1 MTNHIFLIREGSSL
15 YKSSMSQYVGI
26 EQEIILWMTLLN
38 MINIFQTLCQQL
50 GTIGYL
56 KLSI

>member
-1 MTNHIFLIREGSSL
+1 L

-56 KLSI
+56 KFSI